1 MSAVSKWFTPAS
13 SAASTTCLAA
23 ASSMRIPKLLHPRPA
38 TDTSRLPTLRV
49 SIASTFGRVVS
60 RDATLPPIRAAP
72 PGRTEARDRPLRSA
86 TVTLSSA
93 FAPFR
98 HRRFALLW
106 AGAFVSNIGT
116 WMETV
121 GVGILVTTS
130 TGQAGWAG
138 LVAAAGFLPTALL
151 APLGGALADRV
162 PRRTLLLSTTS
173 VQILFA
179 GLLTVAASLGDPSP
193 GLVTL
198 IVLGAGCANALG
210 FPAYQAM
217 LPDLVPR
224 ADVPGAVS
232 LSSAQWNLGRVI
244 GPALAGLVIGLGGY
258 ELAFL
263 LNTLSFFA
271 VFAVVASFRLPPPT
285 SALGASIMQS
295 IREGARFVRG
305 DAALRFVVGCMAL
318 NSLLAAP
325 FIALIP
331 AVALKVFHEE
341 KLGIAVLVT
350 AQGVGAVCM
359 ALSLATLFARFG
371 TRRVMVAILG
381 ALPVALVA
389 YALAPGLPA
398 AVAATFVVGF
408 LYLGALSSFTTIAQ
422 LRAPAALRGRVVSV
436 LMMLIGALY
445 PIGSVVQGA
454 VADEIGLRATTAGAA
469 ILLGVLLLAWRLFRP
484 DLADALTDS
493 VMTGTAPDPEGAE
506 LGPAT
511 A

>member
-1 MSAVSKWFTPAS
+1 VN
-13 SAASTTCLAA
+13 L
-23 ASSMRIPKLLHPRPA
+23 
-38 TDTSRLPTLRV
+38 SR
-49 SIASTFGRVVS
+49 S
-60 RDATLPPIRAAP
+60 
-72 PGRTEARDRPLRSA
+72 
-86 TVTLSSA
+86 
-93 FAPFR
+93 FAPFH

-121 GVGILVTTS
+121 GVGILVTS
-130 TGQAGWAG
+130 ATGKAGWTG
-138 LVAAAGFLPTALL
+138 LVAAAGFVPTALL

-162 PRRTLLLSTTS
+162 SRRTLLLTTTS
-173 VQILFA
+173 FQILFA
-179 GLLTVAASLGDPSP
+179 GLLTLVTSLGDPSP

-224 ADVPGAVS
+224 DDLPGAVA

-244 GPALAGLVIGLGGY
+244 GPALAGLVIGFGGY

-271 VFAVVASFRLPPPT
+271 VFAVGASFRLPPPT
-285 SALGASIMQS
+285 PEPGVSILGS
-295 IREGARFVRG
+295 IRDGARFVRG
-305 DAALRFVVGCMAL
+305 DPALRFVVGCMAL

-331 AVALKVFHEE
+331 AVALDVFDNE
-341 KLGIAVLVT
+341 KFGTSALVT

-359 ALSLATLFARFG
+359 GLALGTLFARLG
-371 TRRVMVAILG
+371 TRRVVLG
-381 ALPVALVA
+381 VLSLLPVALVL
-389 YALAPGLPA
+389 YALAPTLGF
-398 AVAATFVVGF
+398 AVVAIFVVGA
-408 LYLGALSSFTTIAQ
+408 LYLGSLSSFTTVAQ

-436 LMMLIGALY
+436 LMMLIGSLY

-454 VADEIGLRATTAGAA
+454 IADEIGLRATTIGAA
-469 ILLGVLLLAWRLFRP
+469 VLLAALLLVWRVLRP
-484 DLADALTDS
+484 RAADAIADT
-493 VMTGTAPDPEGAE
+493 VTTAFVSEDTVVSEPGDPAHARNFDG
-506 LGPAT
+506 G
-511 A
+511 

>member
-1 MSAVSKWFTPAS
+1 M
-13 SAASTTCLAA
+13 
-23 ASSMRIPKLLHPRPA
+23 
-38 TDTSRLPTLRV
+38 TDRQVP
-49 SIASTFGRVVS
+49 
-60 RDATLPPIRAAP
+60 
-72 PGRTEARDRPLRSA
+72 SA
-86 TVTLSSA
+86 TVELSSA

-116 WMETV
+116 WMEAV
-121 GVGILVTTS
+121 GVGILVTSS

-138 LVAAAGFLPTALL
+138 LVAAAGFVPTALL
-151 APLGGALADRV
+151 APLGGALADRL
-162 PRRTLLLSTTS
+162 PRRTLLLTTTS

-179 GLLTVAASLGDPSP
+179 GLLTLAASLGDPSP

-198 IVLGAGCANALG
+198 IVLGAGCANAIG
-210 FPAYQAM
+210 FPAFQAM

-224 ADVPGAVS
+224 EDVPGAVA

-258 ELAFL
+258 ELAFAI
-263 LNTLSFFA
+263 NTLSFFA
-271 VFAVVASFRLPPPT
+271 VFAVVASFRLPPPMST
-285 SALGASIMQS
+285 REASIVQS

-305 DAALRFVVGCMAL
+305 DPALRFVVGCMAL

-331 AVALKVFHEE
+331 AVALNVFHEE
-341 KLGIAVLVT
+341 KLGTAALVT
-350 AQGVGAVCM
+350 AQGLGAVCM

-371 TRRVMVAILG
+371 TRRVMLGILG
-381 ALPVALVA
+381 TLPVALVA
-389 YALAPGLPA
+389 YALAPTLPL
-398 AVAATFVVGF
+398 AVVAIFVVGF
-408 LYLGALSSFTTIAQ
+408 LYLGSLSSFTTIAQ

-454 VADEIGLRATTAGAA
+454 IADEVGLRATTAGAA
-469 ILLGVLLLAWRLFRP
+469 ILLAVLLLLWRLLRP
-484 DLADALTDS
+484 QAADALGDRVTTAIAPGFDA
-493 VMTGTAPDPEGAE
+493 VAPPTGEHGRRSDAPVARH
-506 LGPAT
+506 LPAD
-511 A
+511 

>member
-1 MSAVSKWFTPAS
+1 M
-13 SAASTTCLAA
+13 
-23 ASSMRIPKLLHPRPA
+23 
-38 TDTSRLPTLRV
+38 D
-49 SIASTFGRVVS
+49 
-60 RDATLPPIRAAP
+60 
-72 PGRTEARDRPLRSA
+72 
-86 TVTLSSA
+86 LSQS

-121 GVGILVTTS
+121 GVGILVTTA
-130 TGQAGWAG
+130 TGEASWAG
-138 LVAAAGFLPTALL
+138 LVAAAGFVPTALL

-162 PRRTLLLSTTS
+162 PRRTLLLTTTS
-173 VQILFA
+173 FQILFA
-179 GLLTVAASLGDPSP
+179 GLLAFFASLGDPSP
-193 GLVTL
+193 VVVTL
-198 IVLGAGCANALG
+198 LVLGAGCANAIG

-224 ADVPGAVS
+224 ADVPGAVA

-244 GPALAGLVIGLGGY
+244 GPALAGIVIGLGGY

-263 LNTLSFFA
+263 INTLSFFA
-271 VFAVVASFRLPPPT
+271 VFAVIASFRLPRPVPSTGT
-285 SALGASIMQS
+285 SLFHS

-305 DAALRFVVGCMAL
+305 DPALRFVVGCMAL

-331 AVALKVFHEE
+331 AVALKVFHDE
-341 KLGIAVLVT
+341 KFGTAALVT

-359 ALSLATLFARFG
+359 GLSLAGLFARFG
-371 TRRVMVAILG
+371 TRRVMLTVLG

-389 YALAPGLPA
+389 YTFAPGLPF
-398 AVAATFVVGF
+398 AVVAIFVVGF
-408 LYLGALSSFTTIAQ
+408 LYLGTLSSFTTIAQ

-445 PIGSVVQGA
+445 PIGAVAQGA
-454 VADEIGLRATTAGAA
+454 IADQIGLRATTTGAA
-469 ILLGVLLLAWRLFRP
+469 ILLGAILLAWRVLRP
-484 DLADALTDS
+484 RAADALTDS
-493 VMTGTAPDPEGAE
+493 VITATAPLPEPVD
-506 LGPAT
+506 LGPA
-511 A
+511 AA